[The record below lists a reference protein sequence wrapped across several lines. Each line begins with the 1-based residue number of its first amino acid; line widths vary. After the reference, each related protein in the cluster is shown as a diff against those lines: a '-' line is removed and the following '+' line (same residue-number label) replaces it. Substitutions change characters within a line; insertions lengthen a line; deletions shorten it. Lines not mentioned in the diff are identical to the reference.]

1 MKLNLTALSAA
12 LGEPGKAQSFFAD
25 VSDTQR

>member
-1 MKLNLTALSAA
+1 MMKLNLTALSAA

-25 VSDTQR
+25 V